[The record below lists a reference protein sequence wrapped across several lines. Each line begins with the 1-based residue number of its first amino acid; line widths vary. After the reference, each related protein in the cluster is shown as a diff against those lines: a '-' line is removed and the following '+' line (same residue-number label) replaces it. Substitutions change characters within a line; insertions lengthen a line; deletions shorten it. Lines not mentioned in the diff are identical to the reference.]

1 MPPQATSKLFHV
13 EAPPTALS
21 LPSPEA
27 ALAAGRLSGK
37 PPRKAKDVRRLL
49 VERRREHSRKPDEI
63 RERIERLVQGP
74 YLELFAREDESRL
87 GLLGRPGL
95 AVRSRSHNDATAT
108 IALVDAPALLP

>member
-13 EAPPTALS
+13 EALATAFSLLS
-21 LPSPEA
+21 PRA

-63 RERIERLVQGP
+63 RERERLVQGP
-74 YLELFAREDESRL
+74 YLELFARETKAGWDCWGDQV
-87 GLLGRPGL
+87 GLFDRG
-95 AVRSRSHNDATAT
+95 ATAT
-108 IALVDAPALLP
+108 RRQPSRLVDAPALLP